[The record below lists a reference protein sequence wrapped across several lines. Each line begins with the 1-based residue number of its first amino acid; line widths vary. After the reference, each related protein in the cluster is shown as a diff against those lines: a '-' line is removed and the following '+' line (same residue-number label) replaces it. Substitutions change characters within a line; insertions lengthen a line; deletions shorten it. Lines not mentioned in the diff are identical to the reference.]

1 MSLRAEH
8 DFETLAMHLWF
19 LLVGLVLLGMALT
32 GSFVRRL
39 PLSTAII
46 YVGIGLAIGPHG
58 LALITVSPFDS
69 AHLIEAITE
78 IAIIISLFGAG
89 LKLRVPPRDGRW
101 LVPFRLA
108 FLSMAVTVTAI
119 AIIGVLLLHLPV
131 GAAIVLGGILAPTD
145 PVLAADVQ
153 VEQPFSYNPLRFGLT
168 GEAGLND
175 GTAMPVVLLGLG
187 LLGLHDIGPHAMRW
201 VFLDLI
207 WKTAGGLAI
216 GMLLGY
222 VVARLVLHLRREHRE
237 AVGLDDFL
245 ALGLIALSYGC
256 AELCAAN
263 GFLAVFAAGVALRR
277 EERNETGK
285 EFPGQAAA
293 SIGFAPGWRTEAATN
308 PETAPVYMA
317 QTLLHFNQH
326 LENVGE
332 LVVVV
337 LVGSMLWNGT
347 LSASHL
353 WFVLLLFLVIR
364 PISVEIGLLGTQ
376 VRGLE
381 RRLMSWFGVRGIGS
395 VFYLS
400 FAIAHGLP
408 RDIAARNAQLT
419 FTVIVAS
426 VLAHGISV
434 TPVMNWYERRT
445 ERAGGSE
452 TED

>member
-1 MSLRAEH
+1 
-8 DFETLAMHLWF
+8 MHLWF
-19 LLVGLVLLGMALT
+19 LLCGLVLVGMALS
-32 GSFVRRL
+32 GSYVRRL

-46 YVGIGLAIGPHG
+46 YAGVGVAMGPHG
-58 LALITVSPFDS
+58 LGLITVQPIAS
-69 AHLIEAITE
+69 AHVIEGITE

-89 LKLRVPPRDGRW
+89 LKLRVPPRDRRW

-108 FLSMAVTVTAI
+108 FLSMVVTA
-119 AIIGVLLLHLPV
+119 AIIALVGVLLLHLPL
-131 GAAIVLGGILAPTD
+131 GAAVVLGGILAPTD

-187 LLGLHDIGPHAMRW
+187 LMGLHDLGDHVIRW
-201 VFLDLI
+201 VLLDVI

-222 VVARLVLHLRREHRE
+222 GVARLVLHLRREHRE
-237 AVGLDDFL
+237 ALGLDDFL
-245 ALGLIALSYGC
+245 ALGLIALSYAC
-256 AELCAAN
+256 AEFSAAN

-285 EFPGQAAA
+285 EFPEEAAA
-293 SIGFAPGWRTEAATN
+293 GIALTPHWREEAATN

-317 QTLLHFNQH
+317 QTLLHFNEH

-353 WFVLLLFLVIR
+353 WFVFLFFLVIR
-364 PISVEIGLLGTQ
+364 PISVELGLLGSPI
-376 VRGLE
+376 RPLE

-400 FAIAHGLP
+400 YAIAHGLP
-408 RDIAARNAQLT
+408 RPLAAQAAQLT

-426 VLAHGISV
+426 ILAHGISV
-434 TPVMNWYERRT
+434 TPVMNWYERR
-445 ERAGGSE
+445 RDDAGNRE
-452 TED
+452 KND